1 MSQLFTVATVDKNDN
16 FVKAVKKVLNDPFY
30 RMSMQSLSRLH
41 RVQQM
46 ELLDSALFWIVCHG
60 MQR

>member
-1 MSQLFTVATVDKNDN
+1 MSQLFTLATVDKNDN
-16 FVKAVKKVLNDPFY
+16 FVKAVKKGLNDLFY